1 MLSRRH
7 FAKLSVFSAAALI
20 IGPKLQRLRA
30 LTEATGLR
38 KFVWPLPRFGV
49 EIPIAAPDTSTYPG
63 TDYYRISIGE
73 YRQQLHPELDPTR
86 LWGFADATRPGS
98 APVFRHLGPAVI
110 AERGRPVRVTFSNDL
125 DLNASHPLPVDTSLP
140 GAEGLVTRVT
150 PHLHGGHVPW
160 PSDGGPHSWIAPD
173 GTTGLSRVDWLPDG
187 HGGLNDDNWYGNDQ
201 SARLMWYHDHALGI
215 TRLNAYAGLAAPYL
229 ITDEIERSLVQSNA
243 IPGMIPGTDVPLV
256 IQDKTFRFEADVYGQ
271 SGDLWYPDAQDP
283 ADILPGGSPP
293 HPSCV
298 PEFFGDTMLMNGIV
312 YPYLE
317 VEPRRYRFRIL
328 NACNSR
334 FVRLRL
340 VYARNNDPAEPNVN
354 FRGPAFVQI
363 GTEAGFL
370 PEPVAL
376 RQFVLGPAERADVI
390 VDLSDIPV
398 GTRLILYNDAAA
410 PFPDGDPAVDFY
422 HGENGDTEAGYGP
435 NTRTLLQLRMVP
447 LTGPP
452 DPASAPLTLPPIE
465 PLSGIGALV
474 RNLTLTEDF
483 DSFGRLLQRVGT
495 DQQLYPG
502 TFGRNYDDAPTET
515 PHAGALEVW
524 NIFNLTGDTHPIH
537 FHLVNVQVIGRQ
549 RFKVS
554 RYNGAS
560 PHFLGP
566 LRPPDRNELGW
577 KETVR
582 MNPGEM
588 TRVVMR
594 FDLPAGPPGVS
605 IPPSPRFPGLNAHEY
620 VWHCHIL
627 EHEEHDMMRP
637 LLVVGG

>member
-1 MLSRRH
+1 MLSRRS
-7 FAKLSVFSAAALI
+7 FAKLSAFSAAAVI
-20 IGPKLQRLRA
+20 IGPKLQPLRA
-30 LTEATGLR
+30 LTEATGLK

-49 EIPIAAPDTSTYPG
+49 EIPIATPDTTTYPG

-73 YRQQLHPELDPTR
+73 YQQQLHPQLNPTR
-86 LWGFADATRPGS
+86 LWGFADATRTGS
-98 APVFRHLGPAVI
+98 TPVFRHLGPAVI
-110 AERGRPVRVTFSNDL
+110 AERDRPVRVTFSNDL
-125 DLNASHPLPVDTSLP
+125 DVNARHPLPVDTSLP

-173 GTTGLSRVDWLPDG
+173 GSTGPSRINWLPDG

-229 ITDEIERSLVQSNA
+229 ITDEIERSLVSSNA

-256 IQDKTFRFEADVYGQ
+256 IQDKSFRFEPEAYGEA
-271 SGDLWYPDAQDP
+271 GDLWYPDAQDP

-293 HPSCV
+293 FPSCV
-298 PEFFGDTMLMNGIV
+298 PEFFGDTMLVNGIV

-340 VYARNNDPAEPNVN
+340 VYAQNNDPDEPNIN
-354 FRGPAFVQI
+354 ARGPAFVQI
-363 GTEAGFL
+363 GTEGGFL
-370 PEPVAL
+370 PQAVAL

-390 VDLSDIPV
+390 VDLSDVPV
-398 GTRLILYNDAAA
+398 GARLILYNDADA
-410 PFPDGDPAVDFY
+410 PFPDGDPEVDYY
-422 HGENGDTEAGYGP
+422 HGKNGGTEAGHGP
-435 NTRTLLQLRMVP
+435 NTRTLLQLRVVP
-447 LTGPP
+447 RSGPP
-452 DPASAPLTLPPIE
+452 DLVSAPLALPPIE
-465 PLSGIGALV
+465 PLSGAGALV

-483 DSFGRLLQRVGT
+483 DGFGRLLQRVGT
-495 DQQLYPG
+495 DQQLHPG

-524 NIFNLTGDTHPIH
+524 NVFNLTGDTHPIH
-537 FHLVNVQVIGRQ
+537 FHLVNVQLIGRQ
-549 RFKVS
+549 RFKVG

-566 LRPPDRNELGW
+566 MRPPDENERGW

-594 FDLPAGPPGVS
+594 FDLPAGPPGVR
-605 IPPSPRFPGLNAHEY
+605 IPPSPSFPGLSAHEY

-637 LLVVGG
+637 LLVLGD